1 MGDLRFTVPE
11 TQDFDPRVWET
22 AYITGIEGI
31 PWHCRSR
38 LDGPQ
43 FTIGREIDE
52 SGKLNIV
59 WPTRQFGNLSLATTS
74 LRISD
79 SSYALVVELAR
90 GTVHRLRNQTSE
102 WQRVG
107 LRLPD
112 KFFPLAE
119 DALSQLLRAVTAAPD
134 STEQLAAA
142 QKSIDLAVEAA
153 VLLCNTFA
161 AQSLEARRQSEGRLS
176 TLLGVELAPAVPLA
190 PFQDALQKTFNL
202 LCVPADFG
210 AVESSSGKADYD
222 AFDRQVDWAQRANK
236 KICVGPLVNFRAGG
250 LPQWMVML
258 DEGFESILQG
268 ACEFARATVERYRGR
283 VHIWN
288 AAAGL
293 NVPNGLNW
301 SDEEVLRMAVSLIE
315 TVRRADDRSPV
326 LLTID
331 QPWSEYLRDDANG
344 ISPLHFADAL
354 IRADLG
360 LSGLALDLTMD
371 TYPGGTFPRDP
382 IEINRLIDRWSML
395 GLPLMVILNSP
406 TDQPQPGDDQASASG
421 STGSGNKDTVT
432 SDTVDRELVTGSQLA
447 WAPRVSDWSTDES
460 RRGQVSPDTIV
471 RLLLSKPS
479 IHALIWN
486 NRVVDDA
493 QSRSLWDASGKA
505 KPLLGSLAAL
515 RKVLLH

>member
-1 MGDLRFTVPE
+1 MGDLRFTVPDA
-11 TQDFDPRVWET
+11 QDFDPRVWET

-31 PWHCRSR
+31 PWNCHSR

-59 WPTRQFGNLSLATTS
+59 WPTSQFGNVGLSTTS

-79 SSYALVVELAR
+79 TPYALSVELAR
-90 GTVHRLRNQTSE
+90 GTVSRLRNQTSE

-119 DALSQLLRAVTAAPD
+119 DALSQLLRSVTAAPA
-134 STEQLAAA
+134 STEQLKAA

-161 AQSLEARRQSEGRLS
+161 AQSLEARRQSEGRMS
-176 TLLGVELAPAVPLA
+176 TLLGVELDPSLQLA
-190 PFQDALQKTFNL
+190 AYHEALQKTFNL
-202 LCVPADFG
+202 LCVSADFG
-210 AVESSSGKADYD
+210 AVETSSGKPNYEP
-222 AFDRQVDWAQRANK
+222 FDQQVDWAQRANK
-236 KICVGPLVNFRAGG
+236 KICVGPLVNFREGC
-250 LPQWMVML
+250 LPQWMVLL
-258 DEGFESILQG
+258 DEGFDSILQG

-293 NVPNGLNW
+293 NVPNGLDW

-315 TVRRADDRSPV
+315 TVRRADDRCPV
-326 LLTID
+326 LLTVD

-382 IEINRLIDRWSML
+382 IEVNRLIDRWSML

-406 TDQPQPGDDQASASG
+406 TDPPPPESESSGETAGD
-421 STGSGNKDTVT
+421 
-432 SDTVDRELVTGSQLA
+432 SDTVDRDPNYNRGAQTS
-447 WAPRVSDWSTDES
+447 PRVSSWKTQAASQGIMAPE
-460 RRGQVSPDTIV
+460 TIV

-486 NRVVDDA
+486 NRWIEDSQA
-493 QSRSLWDASGKA
+493 RSLWDREGKA
-505 KPLLGSLAAL
+505 KPLLNSLAAL

>member
-1 MGDLRFTVPE
+1 MGDLRFTVPP
-11 TQDFDPRVWET
+11 TLDFDPRVWET

-31 PWHCRSR
+31 PWYCQHT
-38 LDGPQ
+38 LDGQQ

-59 WPTRQFGNLSLATTS
+59 WPTKNFGNLCLTTTS
-74 LRISD
+74 LRLTQQ
-79 SSYALVVELAR
+79 SYDLAVEIAR
-90 GTVHRLRNQTSE
+90 GTVSRLRNQTSE
-102 WQRVG
+102 WQRLG

-112 KFFPLAE
+112 KFFPMAE
-119 DALSQLLRAVTAAPD
+119 DALSHFLRAVTSGHDP
-134 STEQLAAA
+134 A
-142 QKSIDLAVEAA
+142 QQVSRAQQAIDLSIDAS

-161 AQSLEARRQSEGRLS
+161 AQSLEARRQGEGRLS
-176 TLLGVELAPAVPLA
+176 TLLGVELSPERPLP
-190 PFQDALQKTFNL
+190 PFADAIHKAFNL
-202 LCVPADFG
+202 LCVPADLG
-210 AVESSSGKADYD
+210 RVETLSGKSSYD
-222 AFDRQVDWAQRANK
+222 AFDPQVDWAQKANK
-236 KICVGPLVNFRAGG
+236 KICLGPLVDFRPGR

-258 DEGFESILQG
+258 DEGYENILNS

-293 NVPNGLNW
+293 NIPSEMNW

-315 TVRRADDRSPV
+315 TVRRADDRCPV

-331 QPWSEYLRDDANG
+331 QPWSEYLRDEPSG

-371 TYPGGTFPRDP
+371 TWPGGSFPRDP
-382 IEINRLIDRWSML
+382 IEVNRLIDRWSML
-395 GLPLMVILNSP
+395 GLPLMIFLSSP
-406 TDQPQPGDDQASASG
+406 TESPDDPIGQETSPA
-421 STGSGNKDTVT
+421 KTVT
-432 SDTVDRELVTGSQLA
+432 SWKTT
-447 WAPRVSDWSTDES
+447 PES
-460 RRGQVSPDTIV
+460 NGILGPDSLV

-479 IHALIWN
+479 VHALIWN
-486 NRVVDDA
+486 DCPGVER
-493 QSRSLWDASGKA
+493 QTRSLWDSAGKA
-505 KPLLGSLAAL
+505 KPLLNSMAAL

>member
-1 MGDLRFTVPE
+1 MGDLRFTVPP

-31 PWHCRSR
+31 PWHCHHS
-38 LDGPQ
+38 LDGQQ
-43 FTIGREIDE
+43 FNIGREIDE

-59 WPTRQFGNLSLATTS
+59 WPTKNFGNLCLPTTS
-74 LRISD
+74 LRLSD
-79 SSYALVVELAR
+79 RPYDLAVEIAR
-90 GTVHRLRNQTSE
+90 GGVSRLRNQTSE

-119 DALSQLLRAVTAAPD
+119 DALSQFLRAVTCVNDPAK
-134 STEQLAAA
+134 QLEHA
-142 QKSIDLAVEAA
+142 QRAIDFAVDAS

-161 AQSLEARRQSEGRLS
+161 AQSLEARRQGEGRLS
-176 TLLGVELAPAVPLA
+176 TLLGIELSPELPLA
-190 PFQDALQKTFNL
+190 SFGDAINKAFNL
-202 LCVPADFG
+202 ICIPAHFG
-210 AVESSSGKADYD
+210 NVESSSGKHDYE
-222 AFDRQVDWAQRANK
+222 AFDTQVEWGLQANK
-236 KICVGPLVNFRAGG
+236 KICIGPLVNFRPGG

-258 DEGFESILQG
+258 DQGYESILEA
-268 ACEFARATVERYRGR
+268 ACEFARTTVERYRGR

-293 NVPNGLNW
+293 NIPTQMNW

-315 TVRRADDRSPV
+315 AIRRADDRCPV

-331 QPWSEYLRDDANG
+331 QPWSEYLRDEPNG

-360 LSGLALDLTMD
+360 LSGIALDLNMD
-371 TYPGGTFPRDP
+371 TWPGGSFPRDP
-382 IEINRLIDRWSML
+382 IEVNRMIDRWSML
-395 GLPLMVILNSP
+395 GLPLMVNLSSP
-406 TDQPQPGDDQASASG
+406 TES
-421 STGSGNKDTVT
+421 
-432 SDTVDRELVTGSQLA
+432 
-447 WAPRVSDWSTDES
+447 STDS
-460 RRGQVSPDTIV
+460 PSAQPSQIDPPPQQISSWRTTPASSGILSPDSLV

-479 IHALIWN
+479 VHALIWN
-486 NRVVDDA
+486 GNSHSD
-493 QSRSLWDASGKA
+493 QLTRSLWESGGKA
-505 KPLLGSLAAL
+505 KPLLNSMAAL